1 MASGR
6 LKQAA
11 EKARFFLSVCILTL
25 LMSCSE
31 RAAHVTD
38 PFASANQPGEVAN
51 RVDIDFGGKL
61 GGEIGQCLTA
71 TRAVDGRFFGR
82 STKMHF
88 PSRFMNSATTRLAF
102 RGWSAGEFEPIVITV
117 CTVPLD
123 PEAVELA
130 SKRFGGRRM
139 SDSAL
144 RDFAVVLGVPQ
155 SAEWKKG
162 NRPSLAVNP
171 SSIIV
176 IDGRSP
182 QSASGTFSES
192 GAVSGIYSAPDC
204 EDPYFISTDC
214 PAIPIDDSVYDTSP
228 DDPFA
233 SLETPP
239 LSDGVITC
247 WANAQYPHRSTFMGT
262 VNGNI
267 NAKASSE
274 CTEEIALIAVQS
286 QLWRYRCIWW
296 FCAWTPVSFS
306 LPLAMPLSYRVVQP
320 ATSNCVWSDGWY
332 QTRGFHS
339 FTVIT
344 ASFPS
349 VPNMEPRYALVIGA
363 NQVLEA
369 I

>member
-1 MASGR
+1 
-6 LKQAA
+6 
-11 EKARFFLSVCILTL
+11 
-25 LMSCSE
+25 
-31 RAAHVTD
+31 
-38 PFASANQPGEVAN
+38 
-51 RVDIDFGGKL
+51 
-61 GGEIGQCLTA
+61 
-71 TRAVDGRFFGR
+71 
-82 STKMHF
+82 
-88 PSRFMNSATTRLAF
+88 MNSATTRLAF
-102 RGWSAGEFEPIVITV
+102 RGWSGGEFEPVVITV

-130 SKRFGGRRM
+130 SQRFGGRRM

-144 RDFAVVLGVPQ
+144 RDFAVELGVPQ

-182 QSASGTFSES
+182 QFASGILAEP
-192 GAVSGIYSAPDC
+192 GAVSSIYSTPDC
-204 EDPYFISTDC
+204 EDPYLISTDC

-228 DDPFA
+228 DDPFT

-239 LSDGVITC
+239 LSDGVVTC
-247 WANAQYPHRSTFMGT
+247 WAIAQYPHRSTFMGT

-274 CTEEIALIAVQS
+274 CTESIALIAVQT

-306 LPLAMPLSYRVVQP
+306 LPLAMPFSYKVVQP

-339 FTVIT
+339 FTVVT
-344 ASFPS
+344 VSFPS
-349 VPNMEPRYALVIGA
+349 GQIWTPATRSLSARIRC
-363 NQVLEA
+363 LEA

>member
-1 MASGR
+1 MASSR

-11 EKARFFLSVCILTL
+11 ETARCSLAIGVLTL

-31 RAAHVTD
+31 QAAHVTA
-38 PFASANQPGEVAN
+38 PFAGTNQSREVVN
-51 RVDIDFGGKL
+51 RVDTDFGGKL

-82 STKMHF
+82 TTRIHF
-88 PSRFMNSATTRLAF
+88 PSRFMNSAITRLAF
-102 RGWSAGEFEPIVITV
+102 RGWSGGEFEPVVITV
-117 CTVPLD
+117 CTVPQD

-139 SDSAL
+139 SDSAF
-144 RDFAVVLGVPQ
+144 RDFAVELGVPQ

-162 NRPSLAVNP
+162 NRPSLAVDP

-182 QSASGTFSES
+182 QFASGIISEPAPLAAS
-192 GAVSGIYSAPDC
+192 IQLPDC
-204 EDPYFISTDC
+204 EDPYLISTDC

-228 DDPFA
+228 DDPFT

-239 LSDGVITC
+239 LSDGVVTC
-247 WANAQYPHRSTFMGT
+247 YAISQYPHRSTFMGT
-262 VNGNI
+262 VDGNI

-274 CTEEIALIAVQS
+274 CTESIALIAIQT

-296 FCAWTPVSFS
+296 FCGWTPVVFS
-306 LPLAMPLSYRVVQP
+306 APLAMPFSYKVVKP
-320 ATSNCVWSDGWY
+320 APWPCVWSDGWY
-332 QTRGFHS
+332 QTRGLHS
-339 FTVIT
+339 FTVVT
-344 ASFPS
+344 VSFPS
-349 VPNMEPRYALVIGA
+349 GQIWNPSTRSPSARIRC
-363 NQVLEA
+363 LEA